1 MTLTPTWET
10 TSPGHVDDRA
20 VEPRDL
26 AWSTIP
32 IFDEP
37 VVYLGEAAETPFGP
51 WREDLARHL
60 ERWGPRPMAHG
71 RAGLALIDRLEAA
84 NLTGR
89 GGAHVP
95 SHLKWRAARADAPG
109 GIVVVNGAEG
119 EPASGKDAALLQLR
133 PHLVLDG
140 AALAAEAID
149 AREVVVWLHASAHQT
164 RSSVEIA
171 IGERSRIGGEI
182 PMRIELAPDAYVS
195 GESSS
200 VIRALQGGLPLPQFS
215 RDRARPWGDGP
226 AILVHN
232 TETHAR
238 VAQLA
243 RGAQYPTTSLLT
255 ITEASA
261 PLKVSRRIVVEVDAD
276 AELAEVL
283 ATLRLPAPQAILLGG
298 YSGTWLAW
306 ADASGLVMSPQALA
320 ARSLSLGAGVVYLL
334 PPDRDGARE
343 AAAILGYLASQSAG
357 QCGPC
362 IFGLPE
368 LAQSMSDWAR
378 SRRRRK
384 RAERHLD
391 SLEELIPGRGACRHP
406 DGALRMAMSAREAF
420 AR

>member
-1 MTLTPTWET
+1 MTLTASWET
-10 TSPGHVDDRA
+10 G
-20 VEPRDL
+20 
-26 AWSTIP
+26 TIEYAAP
-32 IFDEP
+32 LFDEP
-37 VVYLGEAAETPFGP
+37 VVYLGSSTDTAFGSS
-51 WREDLARHL
+51 REDLAAHL
-60 ERWGPRPMAHG
+60 ARRGPRPRAHG
-71 RAGLALIDRLEAA
+71 QAAVTLIDRLEDA

-95 SHLKWRAARADAPG
+95 SHLKWRAARSGAPG

-119 EPASGKDAALLQLR
+119 EPASAKDAALLQLR

-149 AREVVVWLHASAHQT
+149 AREVVVWLHASAHGT
-164 RSSVEIA
+164 RSSIEAA
-171 IGERSRIGGEI
+171 IHERALLGDEI
-182 PMRIELAPDAYVS
+182 PMRVELAPNAYVS

-232 TETHAR
+232 AETHAR
-238 VAQLA
+238 VAQVG
-243 RGAQYPTTSLLT
+243 RGATYSMSSLIT

-261 PLKVSRRIVVEVDAD
+261 PLQVSRRIVVEVGPGTD
-276 AELAEVL
+276 LGSVL
-283 ATLRLPAPQAILLGG
+283 AGLRLPEPQAILLGG
-298 YSGTWLAW
+298 YSGTWVDW
-306 ADASGLVMSPQALA
+306 ASARNLTLTPEALE

-334 PPDRDGARE
+334 PVDRDGAHE
-343 AAAILGYLASQSAG
+343 AAAIAHFLASQSAG

-368 LAQSMSDWAR
+368 LAESMRDWAR

-384 RAERHLD
+384 RANRRLD
-391 SLEELIPGRGACRHP
+391 AMSELLPGRGACRHP
-406 DGALRMAMSAREAF
+406 DGALRMALSAREVF
-420 AR
+420 A